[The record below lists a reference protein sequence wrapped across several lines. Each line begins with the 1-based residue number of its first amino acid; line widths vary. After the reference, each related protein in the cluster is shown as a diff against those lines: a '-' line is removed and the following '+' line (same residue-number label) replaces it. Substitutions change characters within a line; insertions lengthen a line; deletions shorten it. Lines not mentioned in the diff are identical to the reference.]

1 MRYRKNTCALLEY
14 NNKLCKRNSKDIDD
28 YDNRGCKSYHTR

>member
-1 MRYRKNTCALLEY
+1 MPTLIVEICDIKKNY
-14 NNKLCKRNSKDIDD
+14 QICKRNSRNIDD